1 WGGGIAIS
9 QTIVPSNYRCFVTPP
24 KFPGEIPLLF
34 DCFRPPIVAK
44 CDQKRVL
51 SSWVSYCCNMVP
63 EEFQVEFSSVR
74 HLNPLQFLHIEFGDS
89 CT

>member
-1 WGGGIAIS
+1 MA
-9 QTIVPSNYRCFVTPP
+9 
-24 KFPGEIPLLF
+24 KLL
-34 DCFRPPIVAK
+34 CWELRPPIVAK

-74 HLNPLQFLHIEFGDS
+74 HLNPQVRTTNLGIKQLVMPWS
-89 CT
+89 